1 MSEKHNHDGHRDRM
15 RKKYMEYG
23 AEIFEPHEMLEMLL
37 YYAIPRKDTNKT
49 AHELINTFGSVSGV
63 LDAPPH
69 LLKNIGLSSNVIVL
83 LKLIPDMMSMYLEER
98 ERDLRDKIMPDDMH
112 EIFKCKFFGKT
123 R

>member
-49 AHELINTFGSVSGV
+49 AHELINTFGSVANGTINNAWALASGV
-63 LDAPPH
+63 TGYYP
-69 LLKNIGLSSNVIVL
+69 
-83 LKLIPDMMSMYLEER
+83 
-98 ERDLRDKIMPDDMH
+98 
-112 EIFKCKFFGKT
+112 F
-123 R
+123 